1 MSTDNNRQ
9 RVVITG
15 AGTGIGRST
24 ALRFSASGAKLL
36 LLGRRMEPL
45 QELAAEIDADNPD
58 IAAVDCADSKTV
70 SAVINEFAGAHGGID
85 VLVANAGINPQRADA
100 LEADDEHWQETMRIN
115 LDGVHHTCRAVLPHM
130 LSKEEGGERGAIV
143 TLGSIAGLAG
153 MKDRAAYGPSK
164 AAVINYTQSLAIDFG
179 PRGIRA
185 NCVCPG
191 FVVTDINREWL
202 DTLPE
207 EQRNKLEER
216 HLLGLGA
223 PEQVAEAIFFLS
235 SPAASWIT
243 GVALAV
249 DGGWR
254 AS

>member
-1 MSTDNNRQ
+1 MSANNNRQ

-15 AGTGIGRST
+15 AGTGIGRAT
-24 ALRFSASGAKLL
+24 ALRFSASDAQVL
-36 LLGRRMEPL
+36 LLGRRIGPL
-45 QELAAEIDADNPD
+45 QDLATEIEAGNPD
-58 IAAVDCADSKTV
+58 IAAVDCADSR
-70 SAVINEFAGAHGGID
+70 AVNAAVHEFAGVHGGID

-100 LEADDEHWQETMRIN
+100 LEADEEHWEETLRVN

-130 LSKEEGGERGAIV
+130 LLKEEGNERGAIV
-143 TLGSIAGLAG
+143 TVGSIAGLAG
-153 MKDRAAYGPSK
+153 MKNRAAYGPSK

-179 PRGIRA
+179 RRGIRA

-202 DTLPE
+202 EALPE
-207 EQRNKLEER
+207 EQRKNLDER

-223 PEQVAEAIFFLS
+223 PEQVAEAIHFLA
-235 SPAASWIT
+235 SPAANWIT